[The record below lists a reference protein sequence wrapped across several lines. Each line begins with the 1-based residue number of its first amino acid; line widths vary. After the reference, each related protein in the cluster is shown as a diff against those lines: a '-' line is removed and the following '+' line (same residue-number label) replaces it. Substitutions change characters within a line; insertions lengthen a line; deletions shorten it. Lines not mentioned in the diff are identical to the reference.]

1 MNDEGGWCNM
11 KHKLYQQVALAR
23 DISDKKLQRGD
34 VATIVECH
42 PAKKGESGY
51 TIEVFNAVGDTIVV
65 TTLPES
71 SLQELTAGEILHIRP
86 LAKAG

>member
-1 MNDEGGWCNM
+1 M
-11 KHKLYQQVALAR
+11 KYKIFQQVALAR
-23 DISDKKLQRGD
+23 DIPDKKLQRGD

-65 TTLPES
+65 TTVPES
-71 SLQELTAGEILHIRP
+71 SLQGLTAGEILHIRP
-86 LAKAG
+86 LAKTG